1 MKLWGCG
8 FTDEAINELER
19 LPVRERA
26 AIMNAVEKLE
36 ALGPNLRFP
45 HVSAVLGFP
54 GLYELRPQAGRSR
67 HRPLFAK
74 FANVYVILAIAPEA
88 RADRRGFLNVV
99 NQAVKIKA
107 RFNDIEASNND

>member
-1 MKLWGCG
+1 
-8 FTDEAINELER
+8 
-19 LPVRERA
+19 
-26 AIMNAVEKLE
+26 MNAVEKLE

-74 FANVYVILAIAPEA
+74 FANEYVILTIAPEA
-88 RADRRGFLNVV
+88 RANRRGFMNMV
-99 NQAVKIKA
+99 NQAVKIKS
-107 RFNDIEASNND
+107 RLSDTEESTND

>member
-1 MKLWGCG
+1 MKPWGCG

-19 LPVRERA
+19 LPVRERV

-54 GLYELRPQAGRSR
+54 GVYELRPQAGRSR

-74 FANVYVILAIAPEA
+74 FANGYVILAVAPEA
-88 RADRRGFLNVV
+88 RANRRGFLSVV
-99 NQAVKIKA
+99 NQAVKMKA
-107 RFNDIEASNND
+107 RFDHNEGPTND

>member
-19 LPVRERA
+19 LSVRERA

-74 FANVYVILAIAPEA
+74 FANGYVILALAPEA

-99 NQAVKIKA
+99 NQAVEIKA